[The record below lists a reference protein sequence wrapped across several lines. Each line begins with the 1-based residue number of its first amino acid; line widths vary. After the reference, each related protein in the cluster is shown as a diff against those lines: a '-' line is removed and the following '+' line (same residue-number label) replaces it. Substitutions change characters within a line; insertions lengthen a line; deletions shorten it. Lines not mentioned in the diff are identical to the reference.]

1 MSGKSLLKE
10 GECTILIVLF
20 FCSGDRFL
28 AVVFSSC
35 VKVLDLSL
43 DWRWC

>member
-1 MSGKSLLKE
+1 MSGRSLLKE
-10 GECTILIVLF
+10 GECTTLIVLF
-20 FCSGDRFL
+20 FVPVIGFL

-35 VKVLDLSL
+35 VKVLDLSV